1 MEYLN
6 KQLAQEIVDRTMG
19 IIGRNINVMDH
30 NGMIIGSGDKNRID
44 NIHEGAVVVLERGEG
59 FTISEEETK
68 RFHGV
73 KAGVNL
79 PITFNGKIVGVIGI
93 TGNPEEVLNFGE
105 LVRMAA
111 ELSLQQAIL
120 MNEIQWDEKLKE
132 ELVSQII
139 HYDSYIDPLFYER
152 SKRMGID
159 LELPRTAIIMLTPDS
174 KKTFG
179 FLKNRLEKADLSLV
193 QHDRIIILKNVT
205 PGEQS
210 HLSVIK
216 IAESWVKGLK
226 NTTGIEA
233 KAAIGDFHD
242 GLAGIAKSY
251 RQAAD
256 TMIAGLK
263 LSPDAAIYSYREFYF
278 PVFLLAAAR
287 TGLTEGLQSLA
298 EILADKD
305 PKGELMETLRIFV
318 ESNGDMNAA
327 AQKLFIHRNT
337 LRYRLD
343 KITDI
348 TRMDPRNTKELL
360 QLYVATISFQFN

>member
-19 IIGRNINVMDH
+19 IIGLNINVMDH
-30 NGMIIGSGDKNRID
+30 KGMIIGSGDKNRID
-44 NIHEGAVVVLERGEG
+44 NIHEGAVIVLERGEG
-59 FTISEEETK
+59 FTISEEDTK

-93 TGNPEEVLNFGE
+93 TGNPDEVLNFGE

-111 ELSLQQAIL
+111 ELSLQQAVLI
-120 MNEIQWDEKLKE
+120 NEIQWDEKLKE

-139 HYDSYIDPLFYER
+139 HFDGKIDPLFYER
-152 SKRMGID
+152 SKRMNID
-159 LELPRTAIIMLTPDS
+159 LELPRTAIILLTTDS
-174 KKTFG
+174 KRTFA

-193 QHDRIIILKNVT
+193 QHDRIIILKKIP
-205 PGEQS
+205 PGDKS
-210 HLSVIK
+210 HLSITNIAASWIK
-216 IAESWVKGLK
+216 ALK
-226 NTTGIEA
+226 NTTGIDV
-233 KAAIGDFHD
+233 KAAVGDFQE
-242 GLAGIAKSY
+242 GLAGIGKSY

-256 TMIAGLK
+256 ALTAGLK
-263 LSPDAAIYSYREFYF
+263 LSPEVSIYSYRDFYF
-278 PVFLLAAAR
+278 PIFLLAADRA
-287 TGLTEGLQSLA
+287 GLTDGLQSLA
-298 EILADKD
+298 EVLGDKD
-305 PKGELMETLRIFV
+305 PKGELKETLRIFI

-348 TRMDPRNTKELL
+348 TSMDPRNTKELL
-360 QLYVATISFQFN
+360 HLYIATITLKLK